1 MNIAALERTGPAL
14 PGPFTSAPDPRGVV
28 PTPATRALVA
38 SQVNALLASAQSFHE
53 LSAGDQRDLA
63 QHMEHIA
70 AYAAEL
76 VRDDWW
82 QSARLDQRPVLRQRT
97 TVRPARQ
104 VRRSATAGSRWAAG
118 SGAGASARP
127 ADGTPAR
134 ALAAGENLGE
144 GATSRVGAVTR
155 QTLRA
160 IAFPEFVADL
170 IRSTFRAIIDASIQ
184 QLDAIRAL
192 LGNVSGTV
200 DEFEESNI
208 TDSQAREWL
217 AQQFGTHLQLS
228 GGRLSARADAPETPP
243 PWQQQLGLPR
253 SVDLADEDS
262 IEEVLVPAARR
273 KLSQGR
279 LETLSLL
286 VMMGMD
292 RIVVTGGKIRATM
305 AFHIDA
311 SEATREA
318 NASEFDMR
326 VSAAGSVGFGPWSAS
341 VSTSVGYVTSSRSE
355 SESEI
360 NVAAD
365 LTGEV
370 ELHFRSD
377 PIQLNRLIG
386 DDGIDRIAA
395 NTPAPAA
402 NAEAIPWGTAPE
414 TRVAPAPRR
423 TSARIDRP
431 LHEPPPLM
439 PPPPVPAR
447 TDPASPGAGAAP
459 AGAGGASPAG
469 RDSGAP
475 GGGTRPPDGTG
486 SPTAGGTG
494 RTSSPGGGTTPGT
507 PPSGGPG
514 QTTIPA
520 TGGAA
525 APATPA
531 KGSA

>member
-1 MNIAALERTGPAL
+1 MKVAALERTGPAL

-28 PTPATRALVA
+28 PTPATRALVS

-53 LSAGDQRDLA
+53 LSADDQRDLA
-63 QHMEHIA
+63 RHMEHIA

-97 TVRPARQ
+97 TVRPT
-104 VRRSATAGSRWAAG
+104 RSVVPPPAAASAWAAR
-118 SGAGASARP
+118 SGAGTPARP
-127 ADGTPAR
+127 ADATPVR
-134 ALAAGENLGE
+134 AQATDENLNG
-144 GATSRVGAVTR
+144 GATARVGAVTR

-253 SVDLADEDS
+253 SVDLTDDDS
-262 IEEVLVPAARR
+262 IEDVLVPAARR

-292 RIVVTGGKIRATM
+292 RIIVTGGKIRATM
-305 AFHIDA
+305 AFHVDA

-318 NASEFDMR
+318 NASEFDLR

-377 PIQLNRLIG
+377 PVQLNRLIG

-402 NAEAIPWGTAPE
+402 NAAAVPWGTAPE
-414 TRVAPAPRR
+414 NRVAPTPRR
-423 TSARIDRP
+423 ASARIDRP
-431 LHEPPPLM
+431 LHEPPPLL
-439 PPPPVPAR
+439 PPHADPAR
-447 TDPASPGAGAAP
+447 PGAGAA
-459 AGAGGASPAG
+459 AVGAGGAGGAAPAG
-469 RDSGAP
+469 GNAGAS
-475 GGGTRPPDGTG
+475 GGGTVPPGSTG
-486 SPTAGGTG
+486 GPPAGGID
-494 RTSSPGGGTTPGT
+494 RTRAPASGTIPGIPTSAT
-507 PPSGGPG
+507 PG
-514 QTTIPA
+514 QTISPA

-525 APATPA
+525 ASATPA
-531 KGSA
+531 RGTA

>member
-1 MNIAALERTGPAL
+1 MTLAVAERAPAAL
-14 PGPFTSAPDPRGVV
+14 PGPFATTPDPRGVV

-38 SQVNALLASAQSFHE
+38 SQVRALLSAAPSFHE
-53 LSAGDQRDLA
+53 LAPQDQQELT
-63 QHMEHIA
+63 QHVEHIA

-82 QSARLDQRPVLRQRT
+82 QSARLDQRPVLRQT
-97 TVRPARQ
+97 ATVRPATPAPAPAQ
-104 VRRSATAGSRWAAG
+104 
-118 SGAGASARP
+118 AR
-127 ADGTPAR
+127 APAR
-134 ALAAGENLGE
+134 AQAAGDNLGA
-144 GATSRVGAVTR
+144 GATSRVGEVTR

-170 IRSTFRAIIDASIQ
+170 IRSTFRAIMDASIQ

-217 AQQFGTHLQLS
+217 AQQYGSHLQLT

-253 SVDLADEDS
+253 AVDLGDEDA

-286 VMMGMD
+286 VLMGTD

-311 SEATREA
+311 SDAAREA

-326 VSAAGSVGFGPWSAS
+326 VAAAGSVGFGPWSAS
-341 VSTSVGYVTSSRSE
+341 VSTSVGYVSSSRSE

-377 PIQLNRLIG
+377 PVQLNRLMG
-386 DDGIDRIAA
+386 DEGIDRIVA

-402 NAEAIPWGTAPE
+402 NAEAIPWGTSPE
-414 TRVAPAPRR
+414 TRVAPSARR
-423 TSARIDRP
+423 QSTRIDRP
-431 LHEPPPLM
+431 MREPPALPT
-439 PPPPVPAR
+439 PPPIPTSPPVPAPAAAPR
-447 TDPASPGAGAAP
+447 TPPATSPTPAPAPTASTPPGTASPRPAAPTSPGTPAPTPTTTTTPAAP
-459 AGAGGASPAG
+459 AP
-469 RDSGAP
+469 
-475 GGGTRPPDGTG
+475 
-486 SPTAGGTG
+486 
-494 RTSSPGGGTTPGT
+494 
-507 PPSGGPG
+507 
-514 QTTIPA
+514 
-520 TGGAA
+520 A
-525 APATPA
+525 APR
-531 KGSA
+531 